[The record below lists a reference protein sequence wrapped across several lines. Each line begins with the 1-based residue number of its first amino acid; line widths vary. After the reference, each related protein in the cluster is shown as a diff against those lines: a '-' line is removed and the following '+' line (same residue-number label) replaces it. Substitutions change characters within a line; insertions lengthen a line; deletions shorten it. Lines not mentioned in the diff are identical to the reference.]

1 MSVHYYCCK
10 DNELAHMLCRLVTD
24 KAKSNGLITVYT
36 TRNKPYFCEITSLND
51 FPWLTK
57 EAFEEK
63 LKNSGIFSKDCKI
76 DITVGNGNY
85 NIYLINEKAKDC
97 FLRLLKLYQ
106 S

>member
-10 DNELAHMLCRLVTD
+10 DNELANMLHRLVTD
-24 KAKSNGLITVYT
+24 KAKLNGLITVYT

-57 EAFEEK
+57 EAFEERLEK
-63 LKNSGIFSKDCKI
+63 SGIFPKDCEL
-76 DITVGNGNY
+76 DITVGNGTY
-85 NIYLINEKAKDC
+85 NIYLMNEKAKDC